1 VRRGLCAAALLIAL
15 GSSALPASAD
25 DTITLTGALSQGGFA
40 RGEAPP
46 GTTLAL
52 DGRAVR
58 VAPDGKFI
66 LGFGRD
72 APARMALAAT
82 FPDGSARMQ
91 EIALK
96 RREYDVQRINGLP
109 PLMVTP
115 ESTLMPRIKAELAK
129 IRAARATD
137 SDQLAFEAPLEWP
150 VTGPISG
157 VYGSQ
162 RILNGEPRAPHLG
175 VDIASP
181 AGTPIKATAAGT
193 VTLAEPDL
201 FFTGGTVIID
211 HGYGLSSIYQHM
223 SRLDVTVGQ
232 HLEQGETVGA
242 IGATGRVTG
251 AHLHWGMNWYDV
263 AIDPQLLVGPM
274 PKE

>member
-1 VRRGLCAAALLIAL
+1 VRLLRAALLLAL
-15 GSSALPASAD
+15 AASALPAWAED
-25 DTITLTGALSQGGFA
+25 AITLTGALSQGGFA

-46 GTTLAL
+46 GTRVTL
-52 DGRAVR
+52 DGNPVR
-58 VAPDGKFI
+58 VAPDGRFI

-72 APARMALAAT
+72 APAAMSLAAS
-82 FPDGSARMQ
+82 FPDGRSTTQ
-91 EIALK
+91 EIRLE
-96 RREYDVQRINGLP
+96 RREYEVQRINGLP

-115 ESTLMPRIKAELAK
+115 DSTLMTRIKAELAK
-129 IRAARATD
+129 IRGARATE
-137 SDQLAFEAPLEWP
+137 SDELAFETPLEWP

-175 VDIASP
+175 VDIAAP
-181 AGTPIKATAAGT
+181 AGTPIKAAAAGT

-201 FFTGGTVIID
+201 YFTGGTVIID

-223 SRLDVTVGQ
+223 SRLDVSVGR
-232 HLEQGETVGA
+232 HVEQGDAIGV

-251 AHLHWGMNWYDV
+251 AHLHWGVNWYQT
-263 AIDPQLLVGPM
+263 AIDPQLVAGPM
-274 PKE
+274 PQ

>member
-1 VRRGLCAAALLIAL
+1 VALLLAL
-15 GSSALPASAD
+15 APSASAED
-25 DTITLTGALSQGGFA
+25 SITLAGVVSQGGLA

-52 DGRAVR
+52 DGRPVR

-72 APARMALAAT
+72 APAKATLAAT
-82 FPDGSARMQ
+82 FPDGRSTTQ
-91 EIALK
+91 EIAVEQ
-96 RREYDVQRINGLP
+96 REYDVQRIGGLP
-109 PLMVTP
+109 PPMVTP
-115 ESTLMPRIKAELAK
+115 DSTLMTRIKAEREK
-129 IRAARATD
+129 IRAARKTD
-137 SDQLAFEAPLEWP
+137 SDQLAFESALEWP

-162 RILNGEPRAPHLG
+162 RILNVEPRAPHLG
-175 VDIASP
+175 VDIAAP
-181 AGTPIKATAAGT
+181 AGTPIRADSAGT

-201 FFTGGTVIID
+201 YFTGCTVIID

-223 SRLDVTVGQ
+223 SRLDVSVGQ
-232 HLEQGETVGA
+232 HVEQGDVVGA

-263 AIDPQLLVGPM
+263 AIDPQLIAGPM
-274 PKE
+274 PK

>member
-1 VRRGLCAAALLIAL
+1 V
-15 GSSALPASAD
+15 
-25 DTITLTGALSQGGFA
+25 LSQGGFA

-46 GTTLAL
+46 GTRLAL
-52 DGRAVR
+52 DGNPVR

-72 APARMALAAT
+72 APAAMSLVAT
-82 FPDGSARMQ
+82 FPDGRGTTQ
-91 EIALK
+91 EIRLEP
-96 RREYDVQRINGLP
+96 RDYEVQRINGLP

-115 ESTLMPRIKAELAK
+115 DSTLMTRIKAELAK
-129 IRAARATD
+129 IRGARATD
-137 SDQLAFEAPLEWP
+137 SDALAFETPLEWP

-175 VDIASP
+175 VDIAAP
-181 AGTPIKATAAGT
+181 AGTPIKAAAAGT

-201 FFTGGTVIID
+201 YFTGGTVIID

-223 SRLDVTVGQ
+223 SRLDVTVGDAVQ
-232 HLEQGETVGA
+232 QDDVIGT

-251 AHLHWGMNWYDV
+251 AHLHWGVNWYQT
-263 AIDPQLLVGPM
+263 AIDPQLVAGPM
-274 PKE
+274 PK

>member
-1 VRRGLCAAALLIAL
+1 VSWSLRTIALLLAIVIP
-15 GSSALPASAD
+15 ALPATAEN
-25 DTITLTGALSQGGFA
+25 TITLEGALSQGGFA

-72 APARMALAAT
+72 APARMTLSAT
-82 FPDGSARMQ
+82 FPDGSMRVQ
-91 EIALK
+91 EIALE

-129 IRAARATD
+129 IRAARATE
-137 SDQLAFEAPLEWP
+137 SDQLAFETPLEWP

-175 VDIASP
+175 VDIAAP
-181 AGTPIKATAAGT
+181 AGTPIKAVAAGT
-193 VTLAEPDL
+193 VTLAEHDL

-274 PKE
+274 PK

>member
-1 VRRGLCAAALLIAL
+1 LLALAT
-15 GSSALPASAD
+15 PAFAD
-25 DTITLTGALSQGGFA
+25 NVITLDGVLSQGGLA

-46 GTTLAL
+46 GTTLSL

-72 APARMALAAT
+72 VPLRMTLAAA
-82 FPDGSARMQ
+82 FPDGSATTR
-91 EIALK
+91 EIALGK
-96 RREYDVQRINGLP
+96 HEYDVQRINGLP
-109 PLMVTP
+109 PLMVNP
-115 ESTLMPRIKAELAK
+115 DSALMPRIKAELDK
-129 IRAARATD
+129 IRAARKTE
-137 SDQLAFEAPLEWP
+137 SDMLAFEIAPEWP

-175 VDIASP
+175 VDIAAP
-181 AGTPIKATAAGT
+181 TGTPIKAALAGT
-193 VTLAEPDL
+193 VTLAEHDL
-201 FFTGGTVIID
+201 YFTGGTVIID

-232 HLEQGETVGA
+232 HVEQGETVGA

-251 AHLHWGMNWYDV
+251 AHLHWGMNWYEV

>member
-1 VRRGLCAAALLIAL
+1 MRRALCAAALLLAL
-15 GSSALPASAD
+15 ATPAFANDS
-25 DTITLTGALSQGGFA
+25 ITLTGVLSQGGLA

-46 GTTLAL
+46 GTTLTL
-52 DGRAVR
+52 EDRTVR

-72 APARMALAAT
+72 APARLTLAAT
-82 FPDGSARMQ
+82 FPDGSSTIR
-91 EIALK
+91 EIALAW
-96 RREYDVQRINGLP
+96 RDYEIQRINGLP

-115 ESTLMPRIKAELAK
+115 DSALMPRIKAELAK
-129 IRAARATD
+129 IRAARKTD

-175 VDIASP
+175 VDIAAP
-181 AGTPIKATAAGT
+181 AGTPIKAAAAGI

-201 FFTGGTVIID
+201 YFTGGTIIID

-232 HLEQGETVGA
+232 RVEQGDVIGA

-251 AHLHWGMNWYDV
+251 AHLHWGMNWYEV
-263 AIDPQLLVGPM
+263 AIDPQLIVGPM

>member
-1 VRRGLCAAALLIAL
+1 V
-15 GSSALPASAD
+15 
-25 DTITLTGALSQGGFA
+25 ITLDGVLSQGGLA

-46 GTTLAL
+46 GTTLSL

-72 APARMALAAT
+72 APLRMTLAAA
-82 FPDGSARMQ
+82 FPDGSATTR
-91 EIALK
+91 EIALEK
-96 RREYDVQRINGLP
+96 HAYDVQRINGLP
-109 PLMVTP
+109 PLMVNP
-115 ESTLMPRIKAELAK
+115 DSALMPRIKAELDK
-129 IRAARATD
+129 IRAARKTE
-137 SDQLAFEAPLEWP
+137 SDMLAFEIAPEWP

-175 VDIASP
+175 VDIAAP
-181 AGTPIKATAAGT
+181 AGTPIKAALAGT
-193 VTLAEPDL
+193 VTLAEHDL
-201 FFTGGTVIID
+201 YFTGGTVIID

-223 SRLDVTVGQ
+223 SRLDVSVGDAVQ
-232 HLEQGETVGA
+232 QDDVIGA

-251 AHLHWGMNWYDV
+251 AHLHWGVNWYQT
-263 AIDPQLLVGPM
+263 AIDPELVAGPM
-274 PKE
+274 PK

>member
-1 VRRGLCAAALLIAL
+1 VRLLRAAALLLAL
-15 GSSALPASAD
+15 ATWVPPASAD
-25 DTITLTGALSQGGFA
+25 DAITLTGALSQGGFA
-40 RGEAPP
+40 RGEAPS
-46 GTTLAL
+46 GTRLAL
-52 DGRAVR
+52 DGSPVR

-72 APARMALAAT
+72 APASMSLAAT
-82 FPDGSARMQ
+82 FADGRSTTR
-91 EIALK
+91 EIRLEP
-96 RREYDVQRINGLP
+96 RDYEVQRINGLP

-115 ESTLMPRIKAELAK
+115 DSTLMTRIKAELAK
-129 IRAARATD
+129 IRGARATD
-137 SDQLAFEAPLEWP
+137 SDALAFETPLEWP

-175 VDIASP
+175 VDIAAP
-181 AGTPIKATAAGT
+181 AGTPIRAAAAGT

-201 FFTGGTVIID
+201 YFTGGTVIID

-223 SRLDVTVGQ
+223 SRLDVSVGQ
-232 HLEQGETVGA
+232 HVEQGDVIGA

-251 AHLHWGMNWYDV
+251 AHLHWGVNWYQT
-263 AIDPQLLVGPM
+263 AIDPQLVAGPM
-274 PKE
+274 PK

>member
-1 VRRGLCAAALLIAL
+1 VRLLRAAALLLAL
-15 GSSALPASAD
+15 TTPALAAWAEGA
-25 DTITLTGALSQGGFA
+25 IRLTGALSQGGFA

-46 GTTLAL
+46 GTGLAL
-52 DGRAVR
+52 DGNPVR

-72 APARMALAAT
+72 APAAMSLVAS
-82 FPDGSARMQ
+82 FPDGRSTTQ
-91 EIALK
+91 EIRLEP
-96 RREYDVQRINGLP
+96 RDYEVQRINGLP

-115 ESTLMPRIKAELAK
+115 DSTLMTRIKAELAK
-129 IRAARATD
+129 IRGARATD
-137 SDQLAFEAPLEWP
+137 SDELAFETPLEWP

-175 VDIASP
+175 VDIAAP
-181 AGTPIKATAAGT
+181 AGTPIKAAAAGT

-201 FFTGGTVIID
+201 YFTGGTVIID

-223 SRLDVTVGQ
+223 SRLDVTVGDAVQ
-232 HLEQGETVGA
+232 QDDVIGA

-251 AHLHWGMNWYDV
+251 AHLHWGVNWYQT
-263 AIDPQLLVGPM
+263 AIDPQLVAGPI
-274 PKE
+274 PK

>member
-1 VRRGLCAAALLIAL
+1 VRLLRAAALLLAL
-15 GSSALPASAD
+15 ATPALTAWAD
-25 DTITLTGALSQGGFA
+25 DAITLTGALSQGGFA

-46 GTTLAL
+46 GTRLVL
-52 DGRAVR
+52 DGNPVR

-66 LGFGRD
+66 LGFSRD
-72 APARMALAAT
+72 APAAMSLVAI
-82 FPDGSARMQ
+82 FPDGRSTTQ
-91 EIALK
+91 EIKLEP
-96 RREYDVQRINGLP
+96 RDYDVQRINGLP

-115 ESTLMPRIKAELAK
+115 DSTLMTRIKAELAK
-129 IRAARATD
+129 IRGARATD
-137 SDQLAFEAPLEWP
+137 SDALAFETPLEWP

-175 VDIASP
+175 VDIAAPS
-181 AGTPIKATAAGT
+181 GTPIKAAAAGT

-201 FFTGGTVIID
+201 YFTGGTVIID

-223 SRLDVTVGQ
+223 SRLDVTVGDAVQ
-232 HLEQGETVGA
+232 QDDVIGA

-251 AHLHWGMNWYDV
+251 AHLHWGVNWYQT
-263 AIDPQLLVGPM
+263 AIDPQLVAGPM
-274 PKE
+274 PK

>member
-1 VRRGLCAAALLIAL
+1 VRLLRAAALLLAL
-15 GSSALPASAD
+15 ATPAVTAWAD
-25 DTITLTGALSQGGFA
+25 DAITLAGALSQGGFA
-40 RGEAPP
+40 RGEVPP
-46 GTTLAL
+46 RTRLAL
-52 DGRAVR
+52 DGNPVR

-72 APARMALAAT
+72 APATMSLVAI
-82 FPDGSARMQ
+82 FPDGRSTTQ
-91 EIALK
+91 EIKLEP
-96 RREYDVQRINGLP
+96 RDYDVQRINGLP

-115 ESTLMPRIKAELAK
+115 DSTLMTRIKAELAK
-129 IRAARATD
+129 IRGARATD
-137 SDQLAFEAPLEWP
+137 SDELAFETPLEWP

-175 VDIASP
+175 VDIAAA
-181 AGTPIKATAAGT
+181 AGTPIKAAAGGT

-201 FFTGGTVIID
+201 YFTGGTVIID

-223 SRLDVTVGQ
+223 SRLDVTVGDAVQ
-232 HLEQGETVGA
+232 QDDVIGT

-251 AHLHWGMNWYDV
+251 AHLHWGVNWYQT
-263 AIDPQLLVGPM
+263 AIDPQLVAGPM
-274 PKE
+274 PK